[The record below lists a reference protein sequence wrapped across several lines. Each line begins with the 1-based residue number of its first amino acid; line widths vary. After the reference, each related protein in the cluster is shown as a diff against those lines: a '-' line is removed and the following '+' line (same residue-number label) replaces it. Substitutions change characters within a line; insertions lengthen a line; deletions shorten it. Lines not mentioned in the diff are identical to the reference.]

1 MIIVFLYLTSCVC
14 VRRGFARYVLLGELD
29 YASDD
34 DDAAPLQF
42 NIVERI
48 RHPNYTGKFK
58 YNDIALL
65 RLESTVPFND
75 YIRPACLPESSS
87 IGFNAK
93 ATGWGR
99 LDFDRPVTS
108 HLQKVE
114 LDLFTY
120 QECDELYAVLN
131 SSSINRGIVNE
142 TQICAG
148 TQSGRGDT
156 CQVSFEKLNAMIHLA
171 VELLELA
178 GCWLTKIFTRKYFF
192 IFMNDFKYLVNRER
206 PTKM

>member
-1 MIIVFLYLTSCVC
+1 M
-14 VRRGFARYVLLGELD
+14 LLGELD

-34 DDAAPLQF
+34 DDAKPLQL
-42 NIVERI
+42 NIAERI
-48 RHPNYTGKFK
+48 RHPNYTGRFK

-65 RLESTVPFND
+65 RLDSIVTFND

-99 LDFDRPVTS
+99 LDFDRPRSTY
-108 HLQKVE
+108 LQKVE
-114 LDLFTY
+114 LDLFTHK
-120 QECDELYAVLN
+120 ECDELYAVLN
-131 SSSINRGIVNE
+131 SSSIDRGIVNE

-156 CQVSFEKLNAMIHLA
+156 CQVSFDEEIM
-171 VELLELA
+171 
-178 GCWLTKIFTRKYFF
+178 
-192 IFMNDFKYLVNRER
+192 
-206 PTKM
+206 